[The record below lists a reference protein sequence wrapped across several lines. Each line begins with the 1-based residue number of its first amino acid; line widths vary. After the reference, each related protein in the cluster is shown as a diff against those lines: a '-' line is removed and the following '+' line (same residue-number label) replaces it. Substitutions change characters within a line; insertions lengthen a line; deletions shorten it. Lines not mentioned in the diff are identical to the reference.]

1 MELQDNVLKA
11 FADAVNSSGDT
22 PSDGKTFY
30 AKVVRKDG
38 DTVYVRLSG
47 ADESIETPAISMVE
61 VGINDIVMVRMKAHK
76 ATIIGNISF
85 PALTRVGEVYITL
98 TEDGLVVGKL
108 DPETNLPTGTHI
120 LITDEEFQLIAEDN
134 ETILAKFG
142 WETRIGEMAGKHI
155 RITNNG
161 VEIYSSQNDRIAL
174 LGTETVWG
182 QSRTGLI
189 VDGEVDVAGGPVHVR
204 KDTANAMVVVE
215 NLYGGTIRLISTFDA
230 NQNGL
235 CGLHTLQGGWLI
247 REAYDPVAGW
257 KYYLRDKDVDKLLV
271 GGVMQLWT
279 GNMTVTADSTD
290 WSELTLATLNNWNV
304 VAVRVRCGRMYT
316 TVMIVRSEGAAEHR
330 VADYNFTYGGS
341 SQTLMAEVRINW
353 TTGPSVGI
361 KRTLGP
367 SDANAVEL
375 YQIMSV
381 HGVVRAV

>member
-11 FADAVNSSGDT
+11 FADVVNGSGDT
-22 PSDGKTFY
+22 SSDGKMFY

-47 ADESIETPAISMVE
+47 ADESVETPAISMVE
-61 VGINDIVMVRMKAHK
+61 VGTNDIVMVRMKAHK

-98 TEDGLVVGKL
+98 TEDGLIVGKL
-108 DPETNLPTGTHI
+108 DPATNLPTGTHI

-142 WETRIGEMAGKHI
+142 WETRIGELTGKHI
-155 RITNNG
+155 RITNDG
-161 VEIYSSQNDRIAL
+161 VAIYSSQNNRIAL

-189 VDGEVDVAGGPVHVR
+189 VDGEIDAKGGPIHVR
-204 KDTANAMVVVE
+204 KDTANAMVAVE
-215 NLYGGTIRLISTFDA
+215 NLYGGAIRLISTFDA

-235 CGLHTLQGGWLI
+235 CGLHIENRGWLV
-247 REAYDPVAGW
+247 REERTSAGW

-290 WSELTLATLNNWNV
+290 WSELTLATLSNWDV
-304 VAVRVRCGRMYT
+304 AAVRVRCGRMYS

-330 VADYNFTYGGS
+330 VADYDYTYGGS
-341 SQTLMAEVRINW
+341 SQTLMAAVRINW
-353 TTGPSVGI
+353 ATGPAVGI
-361 KRTLGP
+361 KRVLGP
-367 SDANAVEL
+367 SDVNAVEL

>member
-11 FADAVNSSGDT
+11 FADVVNSSGDT

-47 ADESIETPAISMVE
+47 ADESVETPAISMVE
-61 VGINDIVMVRMKAHK
+61 VGKDDIVMVRMRAHK

-85 PALTRVGEVYITL
+85 PTLTRVGEVYITL
-98 TEDGLVVGKL
+98 AEDGLVVGKL
-108 DPETNLPTGTHI
+108 DPVTNLPTGTHI

-189 VDGEVDVAGGPVHVR
+189 VDGEVDAKGGPIHVR

-215 NLYGGTIRLISTFDA
+215 NLYGGAIRLISTFDA
-230 NQNGL
+230 NQNGM
-235 CGLHTLQGGWLI
+235 CGLHTARWMAYSRSI
-247 REAYDPVAGW
+247 RPGC
-257 KYYLRDKDVDKLLV
+257 R
-271 GGVMQLWT
+271 
-279 GNMTVTADSTD
+279 
-290 WSELTLATLNNWNV
+290 
-304 VAVRVRCGRMYT
+304 
-316 TVMIVRSEGAAEHR
+316 
-330 VADYNFTYGGS
+330 
-341 SQTLMAEVRINW
+341 AEVL
-353 TTGPSVGI
+353 S
-361 KRTLGP
+361 
-367 SDANAVEL
+367 S
-375 YQIMSV
+375 
-381 HGVVRAV
+381 